1 MEKWNIQ
8 ESKKGVERNR
18 KIVKTRI
25 QADKQSATRNSK
37 ASYQGEGQ

>member
-25 QADKQSATRNSK
+25 QEEKQSGTRNSK